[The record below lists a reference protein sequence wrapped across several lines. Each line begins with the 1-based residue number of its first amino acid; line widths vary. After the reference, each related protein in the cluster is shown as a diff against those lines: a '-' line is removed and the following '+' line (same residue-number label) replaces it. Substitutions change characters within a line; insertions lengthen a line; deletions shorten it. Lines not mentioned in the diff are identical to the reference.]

1 MTEAFSRSV
10 SRYEIG
16 YLWGMIPREIVDKV
30 LHTAD
35 ILEVVGDFV
44 HLKKSGSSYRG
55 LSPFT
60 NEKTPSFYVVPT
72 KGLFKDFSSGKGG
85 GVVQF
90 LMEHEKMSFPEAV
103 KWLAHKYNIE
113 IEEEQPSEE
122 AIKERSER
130 ESLQAVNTWAAEW
143 FEEQLWKGEEGR
155 AVGYGY
161 FRERGF
167 RDDIIKRFRLGYCN
181 EGWDTMTLAAKAAGY
196 EEQWLKASGL
206 TKEGKSGKLF
216 DFFHGRVMFPI
227 LDVSGRVVAFGG
239 RTLKTDKKVAKY
251 FNSPE
256 SPLYNKSRVL
266 YGLYQA
272 KNAIVKANRCF
283 LVEGYTDVISLHQ
296 AGVENVVASSG
307 TALTEDQVRLIKRY
321 TQHVTILFDG
331 DAAGIRAS
339 FRGINLILSQ
349 GLNVKVVLFP
359 DGEDPDSYARSVSS
373 EAFQQYLETEAKDFI
388 RFKTEILA
396 REAAGDPV
404 KRAEMIRE
412 VVDSIAVVPDGIQ
425 RSVYIQECSN
435 LLQIDE
441 EVLVNETNKRLQKN
455 LRKRNKP
462 GDYIPEPAPL
472 PVPQP
477 EQQSESALHDAS
489 SQERDF
495 IRLLL
500 HYGNLPIEVRMHDLE
515 TNEEEMH
522 QTSVSEYLLF
532 ELANEGLVLKNPVY
546 YRVAQFYASELTEDR
561 FPDVRQLINNEDPS
575 VGKVCADILAERY
588 EVSAN
593 WSELHDI
600 YPDLEE
606 LNLSK
611 AVKDCIYKL
620 KIKRVMQMIEELTE
634 ELKDPQLPNERLLII
649 LEEKRH
655 LDAVKSE
662 LARYFGSTIL

>member
-1 MTEAFSRSV
+1 
-10 SRYEIG
+10 
-16 YLWGMIPREIVDKV
+16 MIPKETVDKV
-30 LHTAD
+30 LHVAD

-55 LSPFT
+55 LSPFS

-72 KGLFKDFSSGKGG
+72 KGIFKDFSSGKGG

-90 LMEHEKMSFPEAV
+90 LMEHEKMTFPESV
-103 KWLAHKYNIE
+103 KWLAKKYNIE
-113 IEEEQPSEE
+113 IEEEQPNEE
-122 AIKERSER
+122 ALKERSER
-130 ESLQAVNTWAAEW
+130 ESLQAVNSWASEW
-143 FEEQLWKGEEGR
+143 FESQLWTGGEGR
-155 AVGYGY
+155 AVGYAY

-167 RDDIIKRFRLGYCN
+167 RDDIIKRFQLGYCN

-196 EEQWLKASGL
+196 EEAWLKASGL

-227 LDVSGRVVAFGG
+227 SDVSGRVVAFGG

-256 SPLYNKSRVL
+256 SALYHKSRIL

-272 KNAIVKANRCF
+272 KNAIVKADRCF

-307 TALTEDQVRLIKRY
+307 TSLTEDQVRLIKRY

-339 FRGINLILSQ
+339 FRGINLILAQ
-349 GLNVKVVLFP
+349 GLDVKVVLFP
-359 DGEDPDSYARSVSS
+359 DGEDPDSYARSVSTETFQEYLLK
-373 EAFQQYLETEAKDFI
+373 EARDFI
-388 RFKTEILA
+388 RFKSEILA
-396 REAAGDPV
+396 KDAAGDPT
-404 KRAEMIRE
+404 KRADMIRE
-412 VVDSIAVVPDGIQ
+412 VVDSIAMVPDAIQ
-425 RSVYIQECSN
+425 RSVYIQECSS
-435 LLQIDE
+435 LLNMDE
-441 EVLVNETNKRLQKN
+441 EVLINETNRRLQKG
-455 LRKRNKP
+455 LKKRSQP
-462 GDYIPEPAPL
+462 GDYVPEAAPF

-477 EQQSESALHDAS
+477 EERGETNLYDAS
-489 SQERDF
+489 AQERDL

-500 HYGNLPIEVRMHDLE
+500 HYGNLPIEVSLHDLE
-515 TNEEEMH
+515 TDEEAMH

-532 ELANEGLVLKNPVY
+532 ELENEGLSLKNSAY
-546 YRVAQFYASELTEDR
+546 QRVANFYAGELAKGC
-561 FPDVRQLINNEDPS
+561 FPEVKHLINHADPS
-575 VGKVCADILAERY
+575 VGEVCADILAERF

-593 WSELHDI
+593 WAELHDI
-600 YPDLEE
+600 YPDTED

-611 AVKDCIYKL
+611 ATKDCICKL

-634 ELKDPQLPNERLLII
+634 ELKDPQLPDERLLII

-662 LARYFGSTIL
+662 LARHFGSTIL

>member
-1 MTEAFSRSV
+1 
-10 SRYEIG
+10 
-16 YLWGMIPREIVDKV
+16 MIPKETVDKV
-30 LHTAD
+30 LHVAD

-55 LSPFT
+55 LSPFS

-72 KGLFKDFSSGKGG
+72 KGIFKDFSSGKGG

-90 LMEHEKMSFPEAV
+90 LMEHEKMTFPESV
-103 KWLAHKYNIE
+103 KWLAKKYNIE
-113 IEEEQPSEE
+113 IEEEQPNEE
-122 AIKERSER
+122 ALKERSER
-130 ESLQAVNTWAAEW
+130 ESLQAVNSWASEW
-143 FEEQLWKGEEGR
+143 FESQLWTGGEGR
-155 AVGYGY
+155 AVGYAY

-167 RDDIIKRFRLGYCN
+167 RDDIIKRFQLGYCN
-181 EGWDTMTLAAKAAGY
+181 EGWDTMTLAAKAVGY
-196 EEQWLKASGL
+196 EEAWLKASGL

-227 LDVSGRVVAFGG
+227 SDVSGRVVAFGG

-256 SPLYNKSRVL
+256 SALYHKSRIL

-272 KNAIVKANRCF
+272 KNAIVKADRCF

-307 TALTEDQVRLIKRY
+307 TSLTEDQVRLIKRY

-339 FRGINLILSQ
+339 FRGINLILAQ
-349 GLNVKVVLFP
+349 GLDVKVVLFP
-359 DGEDPDSYARSVSS
+359 DGEDPDSYARSVSTETFQEYLLK
-373 EAFQQYLETEAKDFI
+373 EARDFI
-388 RFKTEILA
+388 RFKSEILA
-396 REAAGDPV
+396 KDAAGDPT
-404 KRAEMIRE
+404 KRADMIRE
-412 VVDSIAVVPDGIQ
+412 VVDSIAMVPDAIQ
-425 RSVYIQECSN
+425 RSVYIQECSS
-435 LLQIDE
+435 LLNMDE
-441 EVLVNETNKRLQKN
+441 EVLINETNRRLQKS
-455 LRKRNKP
+455 LKKRSQP
-462 GDYIPEPAPL
+462 GDYVPEAAPL

-477 EQQSESALHDAS
+477 EERGETNLYDAS
-489 SQERDF
+489 AQERDL

-500 HYGNLPIEVRMHDLE
+500 HYGNLPIEVSLHDLE
-515 TNEEEMH
+515 TDEEAMH

-532 ELANEGLVLKNPVY
+532 ELENEGLSLKNSAY
-546 YRVAQFYASELTEDR
+546 QRVANFYAGELAKGC
-561 FPDVRQLINNEDPS
+561 FPEVKHLINHADPS
-575 VGKVCADILAERY
+575 VGEVCADILAERF

-593 WSELHDI
+593 WAELHDI
-600 YPDLEE
+600 YPDTED

-611 AVKDCIYKL
+611 ATKDCICKL

-634 ELKDPQLPNERLLII
+634 ELKDPQLPDERLLII